1 MNGKEVS
8 MFLYLVRHAE
18 AKRGEEDPAR
28 PLSEKGLEDITKVAS
43 YVSLLNVSI
52 DEILHSS
59 KLRAK
64 QTAEV
69 LFQSLKPV
77 RGLKET
83 DGLAPLNGPEIWAD
97 RLKDLRNDVILV
109 GHLPHLAGLASLLLC
124 GNADNNI
131 VSFRA
136 GGLVCLKRDDS
147 GRWSLQWM
155 LTPEIVAGATGNGNY
170 CDGL

>member
-1 MNGKEVS
+1 

-18 AKRGEEDPAR
+18 AKREEEDPAR
-28 PLSEKGLEDITKVAS
+28 PLSKKGLEDITKVAS
-43 YVSLLNVSI
+43 YVSLLNIPI
-52 DEILHSS
+52 DEIFHSS

-69 LFQSLKPV
+69 LFQNLKPV

-83 DGLAPLNGPEIWAD
+83 DGLAPLDYPEIWAD
-97 RLKDLRNDVILV
+97 RLKNLRNDVILV

-124 GNADNNI
+124 GDSDNYI

-136 GGLVCLKRDDS
+136 GGLACLKRDDS
-147 GRWSLQWM
+147 GRWSMQWM
-155 LTPEIVAGATGNGNY
+155 LTPEIVVGATGIGNY
-170 CDGL
+170 CDSL

>member
-1 MNGKEVS
+1 

-18 AKRGEEDPAR
+18 AKREEEDRAR
-28 PLSEKGLEDITKVAS
+28 PLSEKGVEDITKIAS
-43 YVSLLNVSI
+43 YVSLLNISV
-52 DEILHSS
+52 DEILHSH

-64 QTAEV
+64 QTADV

-83 DGLAPLNGPEIWAD
+83 DGLSPLDGPEIWAD

-109 GHLPHLAGLASLLLC
+109 GHLPHLAVLASLLLS
-124 GNADNNI
+124 GNADSNI
-131 VSFRA
+131 CSFKT
-136 GGLVCLKRDDS
+136 GGLVCLKREDS

-155 LTPEIVAGATGNGNY
+155 LTPEIVVGATGIGNY
-170 CDGL
+170 CDSL

>member
-1 MNGKEVS
+1 

-18 AKRGEEDPAR
+18 AKREEEERAR

-43 YVSLLNVSI
+43 YVSLLNISI

-69 LFQSLKPV
+69 LFQRLKPV
-77 RGLKET
+77 RGVKET
-83 DGLAPLNGPEIWAD
+83 DGLSPLDGPEIWAD
-97 RLKDLRNDVILV
+97 RLKSLQNDVVLV

-124 GNADNNI
+124 GNTANNI
-131 VSFRA
+131 VSFRP

-155 LTPEIVAGATGNGNY
+155 LTPEIVAGATGIGNY

>member
-1 MNGKEVS
+1 

-18 AKRGEEDPAR
+18 AKREEEDPAR
-28 PLSEKGLEDITKVAS
+28 PLSKKGFEDITKVAS
-43 YVSLLNVSI
+43 YVSLLNISI
-52 DEILHSS
+52 DEIFHSP

-64 QTAEV
+64 QSAEV
-69 LFQSLKPV
+69 LFQSLKPA

-83 DGLAPLNGPEIWAD
+83 DGLSPLDGPEIWAD
-97 RLKDLRNDVILV
+97 RLRDLRNDIILV

-124 GNADNNI
+124 GNIDNNI
-131 VSFRA
+131 VSFREA
-136 GGLVCLKRDDS
+136 GLVCLKRDDS

-155 LTPEIVAGATGNGNY
+155 LTPEIVAGATGIGNY

>member
-1 MNGKEVS
+1 

-18 AKRGEEDPAR
+18 AKREEEAPAR
-28 PLSEKGLEDITKVAS
+28 PLSEKGLEDITKIAS
-43 YVSLLNVSI
+43 YVSLLNISI
-52 DEILHSS
+52 DKILHSS

-69 LFQSLKPV
+69 LFKSLKPL

-83 DGLAPLNGPEIWAD
+83 DGLSPLDSPEIWAD
-97 RLKDLRNDVILV
+97 RLKDLRNDVVLV
-109 GHLPHLAGLASLLLC
+109 GHLPHLAGLASLLLS

-131 VSFRA
+131 VSFRPA
-136 GGLVCLKRDDS
+136 GLLCLKRDDS

-155 LTPEIVAGATGNGNY
+155 LTPEIVAGATGIGNY